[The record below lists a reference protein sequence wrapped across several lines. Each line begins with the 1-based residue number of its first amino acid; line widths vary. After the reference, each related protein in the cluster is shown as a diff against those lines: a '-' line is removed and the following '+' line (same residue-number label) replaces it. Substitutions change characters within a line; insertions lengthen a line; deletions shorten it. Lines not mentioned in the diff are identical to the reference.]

1 MSTDKN
7 IAINVT
13 VKIRGY
19 GEPVSEEETIE
30 FFRKLLTKTEW
41 NLRYAEGMGRTKD
54 AENIRKKVEYYR
66 MAIEALERMKENG

>member
-1 MSTDKN
+1 MPTDKN

-19 GEPVSEEETIE
+19 GEPVSKEETIE

-54 AENIRKKVEYYR
+54 AENIRKKIVHYQR
-66 MAIEALERMKENG
+66 AIEALEEKK